1 MSSFK
6 EIVTKAVLGKGRK
19 VFTTNHTLTTPNRPT
34 TILGCW
40 VINHNFSG
48 VKKNDKINIEGSYDV
63 NIWYSYDNDSKTEVV
78 KQTNNYLETVN
89 VRKKEATDVT
99 NEDVIIRSLSQ
110 PSCTKVDI
118 VDGVIQYKIEKELG
132 IELIGDTKVRISI
145 DEDEDEWDDII
156 DEDELDTASEQIEK
170 EVKEG
175 TIEEVEDLKEQ

>member
-19 VFTTNHTLTTPNRPT
+19 VFTTNHTLTTPNEPT

-99 NEDVIIRSLSQ
+99 NEDVIIRSLAQ

-118 VDGVIQYKIEKELG
+118 VDGVINYKIEKELG

-156 DEDELDTASEQIEK
+156 DEDELDTADKQIDK
-170 EVKEG
+170 EVS
-175 TIEEVEDLKEQ
+175 EEIVEDKEEQEK

>member
-19 VFTTNHTLTTPNRPT
+19 VFTTKHTLTTPNVPT

-48 VKKNDKINIEGSYDV
+48 VKNNDKINIEGSYDV
-63 NIWYSYDNDSKTEVV
+63 NIWYSYANDSKTEVV

-89 VRKKEATDVT
+89 VRKKETGEVT
-99 NEDVIIRSLSQ
+99 NEDVIIRSLAQ
-110 PSCTKVDI
+110 PTCTKVDI
-118 VDGVIQYKIEKELG
+118 VDGVIHYKTGKELG

-156 DEDELDTASEQIEK
+156 DEDEIDQASEQIDQ
-170 EVKEG
+170 EVNEEF
-175 TIEEVEDLKEQ
+175 IEDENE

>member
-19 VFTTNHTLTTPNRPT
+19 VFTTNHTLTTPHQPT

-48 VKKNDKINIEGSYDV
+48 VKKNDKIHIEGSYDV

-89 VRKKEATDVT
+89 VRKKETGEVT
-99 NEDVIIRSLSQ
+99 NEDVIIRSLAQ
-110 PSCTKVDI
+110 PTCTKVDI
-118 VDGVIQYKIEKELG
+118 VDGVIHYTIEKELG

-156 DEDELDTASEQIEK
+156 DEDEMDQAGEEIDQEVNEEFIED
-170 EVKEG
+170 ENA
-175 TIEEVEDLKEQ
+175 

>member
-19 VFTTNHTLTTPNRPT
+19 VFTTKHTLTTSNKPT
-34 TILGCW
+34 TVLGCW

-48 VKKNDKINIEGSYDV
+48 VKNKDKIQIEGSYDV

-89 VRKKEATDVT
+89 VRKKETGEVT

-118 VDGVIQYKIEKELG
+118 IDGVIHYTIEKELG

-145 DEDEDEWDDII
+145 DEDEDEWDDIL
-156 DEDELDTASEQIEK
+156 DEDEIEEAGREIEE
-170 EVKEG
+170 EVKEE
-175 TIEEVEDLKEQ
+175 TLEENKEQ

>member
-19 VFTTNHTLTTPNRPT
+19 VFTTNHNLTTEHKPT

-48 VKKNDKINIEGSYDV
+48 VKNNDKINIEGSYDV
-63 NIWYSYDNDSKTEVV
+63 NIWYSYDNDSKTEVA

-89 VRKKEATDVT
+89 VRKKENGDVT

-118 VDGVIQYKIEKELG
+118 NDGVINYTIEKELG

-145 DEDEDEWDDII
+145 DDEEDEWDDII
-156 DEDELDTASEQIEK
+156 DEEEIENAEKEIDNTVDEEIISDDIEK
-170 EVKEG
+170 
-175 TIEEVEDLKEQ
+175 Q